1 MAPRVKTVEMS
12 EKSTGAVRKLSLAY
26 RFTRWLKSFWSLNL
40 LLGVISLGTILFI
53 WEFAKVYGA
62 QIDDN

>member
-1 MAPRVKTVEMS
+1 MIS
-12 EKSTGAVRKLSLAY
+12 ETLIVQNSEIDEVT
-26 RFTRWLKSFWSLNL
+26 
-40 LLGVISLGTILFI
+40 FI